1 MFLCVTCQWLQ
12 WEAEKSQREEE
23 RKKQKLE
30 VEAAAHKAKLAAAKQ
45 KEEEEKVPFAVLFP
59 AFVALRLVTR
69 RVLQL
74 AELQKKGL
82 APKGS
87 AAAGARP
94 GTAAVAL
101 PPAVVR

>member
-1 MFLCVTCQWLQ
+1 MCQWLQ
-12 WEAEKSQREEE
+12 WEAERIQREED

-30 VEAAAHKAKLAAAKQ
+30 AEAAAHKAKLAAAKQ
-45 KEEEEKVPFAVLFP
+45 KEEEEKVPLCC
-59 AFVALRLVTR
+59 FVSCICGFCALVTR
-69 RVLQL
+69 RGMQL
-74 AELQKKGL
+74 VELQKKGL

-87 AAAGARP
+87 AAGARP